1 MVVETRITIQM
12 SPDKLRDLADKME
25 REFPKLLPGDSS
37 VIDVLGSRDNIV
49 VLLSADQE
57 WFHKRA
63 RGEYES
69 IS

>member
-12 SPDKLRDLADKME
+12 SPDRLRDLADKME
-25 REFPKLLPGDSS
+25 SEFPKLRAGDSS
-37 VIDVLGSRDNIV
+37 VIDVLGSRDNIM

-63 RGEYES
+63 RGEDE
-69 IS
+69 